1 MQILGAMGC
10 KAAIFEDGSTWIG
23 SKRMADPKGGK
34 GEHFGYEIKFAT
46 DPQHLPK
53 QESVEAGA

>member
-1 MQILGAMGC
+1 MGAMGYEI
-10 KAAIFEDGSTWIG
+10 AIIEDGSTWIG